1 MSRPSE
7 QGSAPPEDGDPH
19 RPPNV
24 YLPQPPQSPAYDAY
38 ADPAAAH
45 GWQDTAY
52 DDTAQLPPVAADAP
66 AQRSGHRGRH
76 RPLDLRS
83 RRAMVAAGAV
93 GAVSLTAV
101 IAAFS
106 FSGSPSGGARGGP
119 ERTGATAGDSVSPT
133 ATESSPETLADRPG
147 SSDAAASPGTSASP
161 SPAATADATG
171 STREPSTAT
180 TSTAPSS
187 SAATNTSAAAPSY
200 SRDHPGKGQGNTKKP
215 D

>member
-24 YLPQPPQSPAYDAY
+24 YLPQTPHSPAYDAY

-52 DDTAQLPPVAADAP
+52 DDTAQLPPVAADVP

-76 RPLDLRS
+76 RPLGLRS
-83 RRAMVAAGAV
+83 SRVMVAAGAV
-93 GAVSLTAV
+93 GAVSAAAV

-133 ATESSPETLADRPG
+133 ATESSPGTLADRPG
-147 SSDAAASPGTSASP
+147 SSGAASPRKSASP
-161 SPAATADATG
+161 SATSTADATG
-171 STREPSTAT
+171 SAQGPSSTA
-180 TSTAPSS
+180 TSTAPPS
-187 SAATNTSAAAPSY
+187 SAATNTAAAAPSS

>member
-76 RPLDLRS
+76 RPLGLRS
-83 RRAMVAAGAV
+83 RRVLVAAGAV

-133 ATESSPETLADRPG
+133 GAESSPGTLADRPG
-147 SSDAAASPGTSASP
+147 SSGAASPRKSASP
-161 SPAATADATG
+161 SATSTADVTD